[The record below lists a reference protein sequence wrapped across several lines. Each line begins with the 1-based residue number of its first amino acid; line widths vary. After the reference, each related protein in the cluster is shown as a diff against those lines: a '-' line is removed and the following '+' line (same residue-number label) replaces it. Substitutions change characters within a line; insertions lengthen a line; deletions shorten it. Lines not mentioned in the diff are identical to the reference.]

1 MPLTSFDGTTFIPSF
16 CTLVRTLS
24 IHFISFAM
32 PVWPVSILI
41 DCKEIR
47 IDDQPISMEK
57 EGMLEMMAVSVASKV
72 GQVRVLDSVGSSD
85 D

>member
-1 MPLTSFDGTTFIPSF
+1 
-16 CTLVRTLS
+16 
-24 IHFISFAM
+24 M